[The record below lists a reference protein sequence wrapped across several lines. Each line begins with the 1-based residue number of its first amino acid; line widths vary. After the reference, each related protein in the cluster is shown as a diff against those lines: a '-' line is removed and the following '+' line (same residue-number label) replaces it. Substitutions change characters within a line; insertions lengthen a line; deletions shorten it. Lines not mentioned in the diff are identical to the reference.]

1 MPCFHPITAY
11 HKIGGGITWNHRD
24 SHGIKLTVSCKQCTG
39 CRQENQRQWAIR
51 CIHEASLHLN
61 NIFITLTYNPEHL
74 PQYNTLVK
82 KHFQDFMKRL
92 RKHKKANK
100 YNKIRYFHCG
110 EYGEKN
116 SLRPH
121 YHAIIYNCNFNDRI
135 PVPGKK
141 GLTTSPT
148 LEKIWGKGLV
158 SIGDVNFTTAS
169 YVAGYVQKKINGK
182 QKDEHYQIVDPETGQ
197 YFGQRQQE
205 YATMSRNPGIAG
217 DWFTQ
222 YYKDLY
228 PSDTLHI
235 NGKEMRPTSYY
246 DKKFKEKYPL
256 IMEKIKKNRLKDME
270 KTKHLR
276 TPQALAQAKRNHQAR
291 MSLYKRGKL

>member
-11 HKIGGGITWNHRD
+11 HKIGGGITWTHRE
-24 SHGIKLTVSCKQCTG
+24 SNGIKLTVSCKQCTG

-61 NIFITLTYNPEHL
+61 NIFITLTYNPENL
-74 PQYNTLVK
+74 PEHNTLVK
-82 KHFQDFMKRL
+82 KDFQDFMKRL

-110 EYGEKN
+110 EYGEKK
-116 SLRPH
+116 SKRPH

-182 QKDEHYQIVDPETGQ
+182 QKDEHYRRIDKTTGETWVL
-197 YFGQRQQE
+197 QQE

-217 DWFTQ
+217 DWFTK

-228 PSDTLHI
+228 PSDTLHL
-235 NGKEMRPTSYY
+235 NGKEMRPTDYY
-246 DKKFKEKYPL
+246 DKKFKQKYPL
-256 IMEKIKKNRLKDME
+256 IMEKIKKNRLKDMQ
-270 KTKHLR
+270 KTAHLR